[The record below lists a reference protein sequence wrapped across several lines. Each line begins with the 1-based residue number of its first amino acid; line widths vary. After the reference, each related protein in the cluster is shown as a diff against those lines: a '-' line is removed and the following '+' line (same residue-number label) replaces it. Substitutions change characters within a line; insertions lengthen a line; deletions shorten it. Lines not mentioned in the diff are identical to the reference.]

1 VKIEVEEIRENED
14 GTADY
19 AFLFDEE
26 VLIAFVKLGIR
37 AAIEKELA
45 RHGHSDAEGTGNAG
59 SGEGGD
65 TDFHEQFSGL

>member
-26 VLIAFVKLGIR
+26 ALIAFAKLGIR
-37 AAIEKELA
+37 AAVEKELA
-45 RHGHSDAEGTGNAG
+45 RHGHTNTEG
-59 SGEGGD
+59 SGDSETGEECNKSVSGD
-65 TDFHEQFSGL
+65 IL